1 MLLLQKKT
9 FPVTILYIRPDR
21 ENVRLKMYKA
31 FIAVIILTCCLNT
44 SCSNSN
50 PEMVLVAGGTFIMG
64 SNSELMNAQPAHT
77 VTLSSFK
84 ISKYEVTVARYR
96 EFCLATG
103 HEMGDAP
110 PWGWND
116 NFPMVYVTYDDANA
130 YCSWLSTKEGV
141 TYRLPTEAEWE
152 FAARGGN
159 SSKGYEYSGS
169 NNPDEAGWNYEN
181 SGEVP
186 HAIGLKAPNEFG
198 IYDMSGN
205 VWEWCLDWYGEY
217 SGTAQTDPPGS
228 ASGQTRVLRGG
239 CYGYP
244 AFDSHV
250 TSRYGS
256 DTSFSGTPYYGF
268 RVVCSF

>member
-1 MLLLQKKT
+1 
-9 FPVTILYIRPDR
+9 
-21 ENVRLKMYKA
+21 
-31 FIAVIILTCCLNT
+31 
-44 SCSNSN
+44 
-50 PEMVLVAGGTFIMG
+50 MG